1 MIQTYSLRIMEDIM
15 NRIIAIAIAT
25 SASVLAIGQASAQ
38 DQPFSGARVGVE
50 GGWSR
55 LGGGDHRGSDGF
67 TYGASLGYDV
77 ASGPVRFGPEV
88 KVSDSTQKHCRL
100 HPVGGPTAR
109 ICQRSDRDL
118 YVGLRLG
125 YVASPQ
131 LLVFGLG
138 GYTNAR
144 FSDRYRDLT
153 VGPVRNLDVAR
164 DIGGFRL
171 GGGAEY
177 AVTSQIYLTGAYQ
190 YSGWKHKAWRR
201 HVHQNQVL
209 AGVGYRF

>member
-1 MIQTYSLRIMEDIM
+1 MKKIL
-15 NRIIAIAIAT
+15 AIAITASGLAGN
-25 SASVLAIGQASAQ
+25 SAMAQEQA
-38 DQPFSGARVGVE
+38 PFSGPRVGVE
-50 GGWSR
+50 GGWARIS
-55 LGGGDHRGSDGF
+55 GGDHRGSDGF

-77 ASGPVRFGPEV
+77 ASGQVRLGPEI
-88 KVSDSTQKHCRL
+88 KVADSTQKHCRA
-100 HPVGGPTAR
+100 HPAGGSTAR
-109 ICQRSDRDL
+109 VCQRSDRDL

-125 YVASPQ
+125 YVATPQ
-131 LLVFGLG
+131 LMVFGAG

-144 FSDRYRDLT
+144 FSDRYRDMT

-164 DIGGFRL
+164 DIGGYRI

-177 AVTSQIYLTGAYQ
+177 ALGSHVYLTGAYQ
-190 YSGWKHKAWRR
+190 YSAWKHKDWRR